1 MLPAGGRCSSG
12 VGPMRSAVVVVV
24 VPSRFY
30 REENE
35 RLDNVSDLAQLVR
48 GRARFRLLSL

>member
-12 VGPMRSAVVVVV
+12 VGPMRSAVVVV